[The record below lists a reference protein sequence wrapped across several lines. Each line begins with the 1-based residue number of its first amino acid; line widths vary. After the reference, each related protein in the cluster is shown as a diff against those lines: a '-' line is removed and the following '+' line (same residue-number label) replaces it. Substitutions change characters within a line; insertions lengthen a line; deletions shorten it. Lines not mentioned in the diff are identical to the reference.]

1 MKIEIFG
8 PINAAIFTYP
18 SKEYSEIK
26 RSLSERMRYLDYHSS
41 YAMVYSGPIAEA
53 PEELPEAKEHANP
66 GDTYMIAY
74 KPDWDYFKAK
84 LKSIIDSCDD
94 TDVNVNIHDL
104 KYIQAKI
111 KMIVDPDNEENEPTS
126 TIFPISGKD
135 LRRRLLSIIY
145 KNLRP

>member
-8 PINAAIFTYP
+8 PVNAAIFTYP
-18 SKEYSEIK
+18 NKEHSEIK
-26 RSLSERMRYLDYHSS
+26 HSLSERTRYLDYHAS
-41 YAMVYSGPIAEA
+41 YTMVYSGLIAEA
-53 PEELPEAKEHANP
+53 PEELPEAKEHADP
-66 GDTYMIAY
+66 SDTYMIAY

-84 LKSIIDSCDD
+84 LKAIIDSSDAK
-94 TDVNVNIHDL
+94 DVNVNKHDL

-111 KMIVDPDNEENEPTS
+111 KMIVDPDNEINEPSS

-135 LRRRLLSIIY
+135 LRRRLVSIIY